1 MKRTFSILLT
11 FGLLAASHGATAQSL
26 SAADIAALVDERM
39 GGVDEYAALLDD
51 PDPDRSLAAMQ
62 IMIGLDDPQISRM
75 ALQHGLTSTNPAV
88 RRAALKGYFDTQ
100 PNLEFYIDGSN
111 FDLPGFT
118 VRMAN
123 VKGSVDAN
131 GNGFMTFR
139 VGAFDGGK
147 NCYVYDNWPDQCLIQ
162 LSESAATIT
171 VWRKATSFRLDETGV
186 LIGDMLVDNL
196 TPAATTTIPVR
207 Q

>member
-11 FGLLAASHGATAQSL
+11 LGLLGASHAVTAQSL
-26 SAADIAALVDERM
+26 SAADIAAMVDERM

-62 IMIGLDDPQISRM
+62 IMIGLGDPQISRM

-111 FDLPGFT
+111 FDLAGFT
-118 VRMAN
+118 TRMAN
-123 VKGSVDAN
+123 VSGSVDAN

-139 VGAFDGGK
+139 VGAFEDGM
-147 NCYVYDNWPDQCLIQ
+147 NFYVYQNWPNLCLVQ
-162 LSESAATIT
+162 LSESSVTIT
-171 VWRKATSFRLDETGV
+171 AWRKATSFKLDETGL